1 MHLLRHE
8 DNLYQNKTF
17 MKASL
22 IMINGLLDYKIYKVE
37 EEKKK
42 LEEAKQDKKKPTGG
56 EKKKLKKEEEK
67 KQKLEENDPNKEIKK
82 KLDLD
87 GSKLLAEMKD
97 PLEEAMKFAIKVI
110 DLNLTQDKK
119 LGNKLLHACFKAFLL
134 SGKVGLALKTLKKMQ
149 KLAFDQVCIHDCK
162 IKFLDFG

>member
-22 IMINGLLDYKIYKVE
+22 IMINGLLDYKVYKAE
-37 EEKKK
+37 EEAKK
-42 LEEAKQDKKKPTGG
+42 LEEANQDKKKPTGG

-67 KQKLEENDPNKEIKK
+67 KKKLEENDPNKEIKK

-87 GSKLLAEMKD
+87 GSKLQA
-97 PLEEAMKFAIKVI
+97 
-110 DLNLTQDKK
+110 
-119 LGNKLLHACFKAFLL
+119 
-134 SGKVGLALKTLKKMQ
+134 
-149 KLAFDQVCIHDCK
+149 
-162 IKFLDFG
+162 